1 MMLYPINLP
10 CYILIY
16 IFWYFHCLLHSLKG
30 LYDQLSSWHRKC
42 ICITSVVSLPLEDE
56 SKWTWTIYH
65 TDILIDLSYQEE
77 EVDVLKQG
85 ESQQNIA
92 LKSSL
97 YIKELEEYQQLLFLE
112 S

>member
-30 LYDQLSSWHRKC
+30 LHHLRKC
-42 ICITSVVSLPLEDE
+42 TCITSVVSLPPEDE

-65 TDILIDLSYQEE
+65 TNILIDLSYQEE